1 MFADTLLS
9 VTVTVT
15 EISTGTQYTHVI
27 SAELP
32 KDEKYVVYSD
42 IWTLETPITGDFTI
56 EVKNNCPSNLTSNKD
71 SFTILKL
78 EWQ

>member
-71 SFTILKL
+71 RFTILKL